1 MPFGKQ
7 AQAELINDGKVA
19 RTVAFEVTTAPLSEP
34 LDRLGRFHAKWHRDA
49 FLPAEAERWIDWP
62 FLKTEGAGRFVGVM
76 LHIWNPRGGW
86 WGEGDEKFFVDG
98 EKFPSTFGTG
108 SEDYFG
114 YAWSSPVLFQHAYHN
129 QTHNDG
135 NSRGHVSVNRWQISD
150 NVPFQKSFE
159 GCIEKYYKNDRPTL
173 YAGVAYWYVAAGGKD
188 LYPPAPLSER
198 IGYWTPVETF
208 KVKGAIEGEKL
219 KILGKTGGNPQEQD
233 MTGFAG
239 QWSNDAHLWW
249 IEAKPGDKL
258 ELALPV
264 KQAGKY
270 KLSAQLTKA
279 PDYAIV
285 QLYLD
290 GQKLGDAVDLYHES
304 VVPTG
309 PLALGTLDLAAG
321 DHKLAVEI
329 IGANEKAIKAYMF
342 GLDYVKLEAAVA
354 PPQ

>member
-1 MPFGKQ
+1 
-7 AQAELINDGKVA
+7 
-19 RTVAFEVTTAPLSEP
+19 
-34 LDRLGRFHAKWHRDA
+34 
-49 FLPAEAERWIDWP
+49 
-62 FLKTEGAGRFVGVM
+62 
-76 LHIWNPRGGW
+76 
-86 WGEGDEKFFVDG
+86 
-98 EKFPSTFGTG
+98 
-108 SEDYFG
+108 
-114 YAWSSPVLFQHAYHN
+114 
-129 QTHNDG
+129 
-135 NSRGHVSVNRWQISD
+135 
-150 NVPFQKSFE
+150 
-159 GCIEKYYKNDRPTL
+159 
-173 YAGVAYWYVAAGGKD
+173 
-188 LYPPAPLSER
+188 
-198 IGYWTPVETF
+198 
-208 KVKGAIEGEKL
+208 
-219 KILGKTGGNPQEQD
+219 